1 MEKEGSLFA
10 EERKNLTVDEVDGSV
25 VERMKESM
33 GIVAEDGNVEL
44 QYKRSRTSRLIFC
57 AVR

>member
-1 MEKEGSLFA
+1 MEKEGLWDA
-10 EERKNLTVDEVDGSV
+10 DERWNLAIGGVEGVV

-44 QYKRSRTSRLIFC
+44 Q
-57 AVR
+57 